1 MATLSRRTSSVRR
14 AHPARSLAKAKNLS
28 RLGEVRPAALVGG
41 RKPNAAGRRLRRL
54 IEEGLV
60 DCYGED
66 EQHGAFLVML
76 EEHVACPFKARIV
89 GEEVEVLGFDW
100 NDTGR
105 EIMAVC
111 RRKGRR
117 YRVGVTALEW
127 TGRPPTGAVWF
138 DAYRAWL
145 RGTW

>member
-1 MATLSRRTSSVRR
+1 MAGRRR
-14 AHPARSLAKAKNLS
+14 
-28 RLGEVRPAALVGG
+28 
-41 RKPNAAGRRLRRL
+41 PNAAGRRLRRL
-54 IEEGLV
+54 IEEALV

-66 EQHGAFLVML
+66 EQQGAFLVML

-100 NDTGR
+100 DGTGQG
-105 EIMAVC
+105 ILAIC

-127 TGRPPTGAVWF
+127 AARPPTGAIWV
-138 DAYRAWL
+138 DAYQAWL